1 MAAVIVASTTSLP
14 PAIFRR
20 NPRPERDS
28 AHAPPDGNPLLWR
41 RFHSPRKH
49 GDDSMS
55 AASPA
60 TSPVRRAAPAAPAF
74 AFAEGGDEIRLNLG
88 DIPLQ
93 QESMDIEGFKPT
105 LLSRLFDLVAP
116 LK

>member
-1 MAAVIVASTTSLP
+1 
-14 PAIFRR
+14 
-20 NPRPERDS
+20 
-28 AHAPPDGNPLLWR
+28 
-41 RFHSPRKH
+41 
-49 GDDSMS
+49 MS

-60 TSPVRRAAPAAPAF
+60 TSQVRRTAAAAPSRSVASEPAHARPTF
-74 AFAEGGDEIRLNLG
+74 AFADGGDEIKLNLA
-88 DIPLQ
+88 DIPRQ

>member
-1 MAAVIVASTTSLP
+1 
-14 PAIFRR
+14 
-20 NPRPERDS
+20 
-28 AHAPPDGNPLLWR
+28 
-41 RFHSPRKH
+41 
-49 GDDSMS
+49 MS

-60 TSPVRRAAPAAPAF
+60 TSQVRRAAPAAPSHPVASQSAAHSGVRPAF

-93 QESMDIEGFKPT
+93 QECMDIEGFKPT